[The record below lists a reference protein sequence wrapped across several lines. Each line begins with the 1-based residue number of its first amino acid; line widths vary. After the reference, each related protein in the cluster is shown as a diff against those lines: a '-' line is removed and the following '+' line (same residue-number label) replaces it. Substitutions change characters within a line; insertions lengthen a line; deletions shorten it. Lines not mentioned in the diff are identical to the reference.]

1 MHTELQVKPLQ
12 FGHTA
17 RPQSPLALESRELA
31 ATRHSPADGLRQVRR
46 SLLRRLVRRG
56 VQRDDAEDV
65 IQDAFL
71 RLCLA
76 EREQRIHNPAAFVTT
91 VVRKVRIDDWRRA
104 QRRERRFAAFA
115 GDLEVIDPAP
125 QPSDYVQADQRLER
139 MWQRVGDLSPRT
151 RDVFFA
157 HRIEGRTYA
166 QIAAA
171 LRISISAVEKHIARA
186 AFALAEEE
194 HSE

>member
-1 MHTELQVKPLQ
+1 MDIELQVKPLQ
-12 FGHTA
+12 FGHSGP
-17 RPQSPLALESRELA
+17 PQSPLALDSHERA
-31 ATRHSPADGLRQVRR
+31 ATHHCPTDELRQVGR

-91 VVRKVRIDDWRRA
+91 VVRKVQIDHWRRA
-104 QRRERRFAAFA
+104 QRHERRFTDFA
-115 GDLEVIDPAP
+115 DDLEVVDSAP
-125 QPSDYVQADQRLER
+125 QPSDYVQADQRLWR
-139 MWQRVGDLSPRT
+139 MWQRLGDLSPRT

-186 AFALAEEE
+186 ALALADEQNTE
-194 HSE
+194 